1 MTKGTKYL
9 FCILVVMSLLAA
21 VSSFAAT
28 TTVNL
33 AWDANTETDLAGY
46 KLYQSAGP
54 TGTKA
59 LIQTIVKPTVTA
71 SVVGLADGNW
81 CWVVTAYDGSGN
93 ESGYSNQVC
102 LQADTQA
109 PAAPRNLRVAST
121 VVVP

>member
-1 MTKGTKYL
+1 MWKK
-9 FCILVVMSLLAA
+9 FLVVAAILATA
-21 VSSFAAT
+21 ASAQAAT

-54 TGTKA
+54 TGTKT
-59 LIQTIVKPTVTA
+59 LVQTILKPTVTA
-71 SVVGLADGNW
+71 AVTGLVDGNW
-81 CWVVTAYDGSGN
+81 CWVVTAYDGVGN

-102 LQADTQA
+102 LQADTVA
-109 PAAPRNLRVAST
+109 PAAPKALRVTST